1 MRAKNKEA
9 FLATFTGV
17 LHLPITII
25 KGGTLD
31 RQQATDAELVLQLKN
46 GIMSAGA
53 VLYERHKQ
61 PVYAFCLRMTGDA
74 AAAQDA
80 AQEAFLKMISKIHTV
95 EHGITLRSW
104 LFSTARNEILM
115 ILRRKRIVRM
125 EPLEEAEEV
134 SGPLTP
140 LRVTEDRQM
149 STIIEDAVSRLQP
162 VNREAFLLR
171 EKEGMSYDEIAAITG
186 ASLSAVKSRIFKAR
200 SAMNTMLTPYLDSGG
215 L

>member
-1 MRAKNKEA
+1 MEQ
-9 FLATFTGV
+9 
-17 LHLPITII
+17 
-25 KGGTLD
+25 
-31 RQQATDAELVLQLKN
+31 QQATDTELVLQLKN

-61 PVYAFCLRMTGDA
+61 PVYAFCLRMTGDPA
-74 AAAQDA
+74 SAQDA
-80 AQEAFLKMISKIHTV
+80 AQESFLKMLSKIHTV

-115 ILRRKRIVRM
+115 ILRRKRTVRM

-134 SGPLTP
+134 RGPLTP

-149 STIIEDAVSRLQP
+149 SAIIEDAVSRLQP